1 MRALRVLLAFTVG
14 CNAPMPHPITAQG
27 APPDVGD
34 TYEACGCGCCPMAG
48 PVYECLYWTQGDSL
62 QAVIAKDKAMK
73 DGPYCKGTGKVPGC
87 SLGTMYR
94 YCD

>member
-1 MRALRVLLAFTVG
+1 MRALRVLLAFTLG

-34 TYEACGCGCCPMAG
+34 TYEACGCGCCPAVG
-48 PVYECLYWTQGDSL
+48 PVYACLYWTQGDSL
-62 QAVIAKDKAMK
+62 QAVIAKDKAK
-73 DGPYCKGTGKVPGC
+73 KEGPFCKGPGKRPGC